1 MRYVRCPRSIAS
13 GKSAWIGAS
22 RHATAM
28 HQRLSS
34 AATYRRAVVDDRPAM
49 RALVEHDLAETPY
62 ATVAEYFLR
71 LANDGAA
78 NESRAIVAERA
89 GEVVGFALFGEVA
102 GAIGTGRMHFVS
114 VTASA
119 RLHAI
124 GVGLC
129 EAAVAD
135 LASKGARLIVAEVP
149 DEPLLSPGRALLARC
164 GFVETARVPDYFR
177 DNTDLVVL
185 LRSIDRER

>member
-1 MRYVRCPRSIAS
+1 
-13 GKSAWIGAS
+13 
-22 RHATAM
+22 M

-34 AATYRRAVVDDRPAM
+34 AATYRSAVDDDRAAM
-49 RALVEHDLAETPY
+49 RALVEHDLAGTPY
-62 ATVAEYFLR
+62 ATVVEYFLR
-71 LANDGAA
+71 LASDGAS

-102 GAIGTGRMHFVS
+102 GAIGTGRVHFVS

-129 EAAVAD
+129 EAALAD
-135 LASKGARLIVAEVP
+135 LASNGARLIVAEVP
-149 DEPLLSPGRALLARC
+149 DEPLLLPGHALLGRC
-164 GFVETARVPDYFR
+164 GFVETARVHDYFR
-177 DNTDLVVL
+177 DRTDLVVL
-185 LRSIDRER
+185 LRNIDRET

>member
-1 MRYVRCPRSIAS
+1 MSQPA
-13 GKSAWIGAS
+13 
-22 RHATAM
+22 
-28 HQRLSS
+28 S
-34 AATYRRAVVDDRPAM
+34 AAAAYRRAVDTDRPAM
-49 RALVEHDLAETPY
+49 RGLIDHDVAGTPY
-62 ATVAEYFLR
+62 ATVVEYFLR
-71 LANDGAA
+71 LAADGNE

-89 GEVVGFALFGEVA
+89 GEIVGLGLFGEVA
-102 GAIGTGRMHFVS
+102 GAIQAGRVHFVS

-135 LASKGARLIVAEVP
+135 LVSAGARLIIAELP

-164 GFVETARVPDYFR
+164 GFSETARVADYFR
-177 DNTDLVVL
+177 DGVDLIILQRAIHVG
-185 LRSIDRER
+185 R

>member
-1 MRYVRCPRSIAS
+1 MSV
-13 GKSAWIGAS
+13 WIGAS
-22 RHATAM
+22 RHATGM
-28 HQRLSS
+28 RQQLSS
-34 AATYRRAVVDDRPAM
+34 AATYRSAVDDDRAAM
-49 RALVEHDLAETPY
+49 RALVEHDLAGTPY
-62 ATVAEYFLR
+62 VTVAEYFLN
-71 LANDGAA
+71 LASDGDA
-78 NESRAIVAERA
+78 NESRAIVAERT

-102 GAIGTGRMHFVS
+102 GAIGTGRVHFVS

-135 LASKGARLIVAEVP
+135 LASKGTRLIVAEIP
-149 DEPLLSPGRALLARC
+149 DDPLLSPGRALFARC
-164 GFVETARVPDYFR
+164 GFAEAARVANYYR

-185 LRSIDRER
+185 LRSIDRET

>member
-1 MRYVRCPRSIAS
+1 MR
-13 GKSAWIGAS
+13 
-22 RHATAM
+22 
-28 HQRLSS
+28 QRLSS
-34 AATYRRAVVDDRPAM
+34 AVTYRLAVADDRAGM
-49 RALVEHDLAETPY
+49 RALVDHDLTGTPY

-71 LANDGAA
+71 LASDGTE
-78 NESRAIVAERA
+78 NESRAIVAKRA
-89 GEVVGFALFGEVA
+89 GEVVGFVLFGEVA

-129 EAAVAD
+129 EAAVAH
-135 LASKGARLIVAEVP
+135 LASKGARLLIAEIP

-164 GFVETARVPDYFR
+164 GFVETARVADYFR
-177 DNTDLVVL
+177 DRTDLVVL
-185 LRSIDRER
+185 LRSIDRET